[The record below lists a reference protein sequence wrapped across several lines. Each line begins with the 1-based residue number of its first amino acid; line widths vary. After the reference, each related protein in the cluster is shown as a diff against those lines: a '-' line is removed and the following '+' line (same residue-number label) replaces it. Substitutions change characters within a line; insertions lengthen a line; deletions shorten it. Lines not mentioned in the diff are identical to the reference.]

1 MSEVLDRMIN
11 EGYNKG
17 INEGEARGIRI
28 GEARGREE
36 TKLEYE
42 AKLAEMKA
50 ELEKYKAMVMKA

>member
-17 INEGEARGIRI
+17 ISEGEAR
-28 GEARGREE
+28 AKKAYEE
-36 TKLEYE
+36 E
-42 AKLAEMKA
+42 LAEMKA